1 MSHEED
7 SHQDCEHVRG
17 IFGKPWT
24 AQDVFRIWNE
34 AELKRL
40 TEERCG
46 HQPGATWFMGSY
58 QQIKGEEFKRLE
70 KDDPEGIKDLL
81 NKADEWNRTR
91 PLKEEQRK

>member
-1 MSHEED
+1 MLHEED
-7 SHQDCEHVRG
+7 THQNCEHVRG

-24 AQDVFRIWNE
+24 VRDVFRFRNE

-46 HQPGATWFMGSY
+46 YRPGATQFMGSY
-58 QQIKGEEFKRLE
+58 QQIIGEEFKRLE

-81 NKADEWNRTR
+81 GEADEWNRTR
-91 PLKEEQRK
+91 PPKDEQQK